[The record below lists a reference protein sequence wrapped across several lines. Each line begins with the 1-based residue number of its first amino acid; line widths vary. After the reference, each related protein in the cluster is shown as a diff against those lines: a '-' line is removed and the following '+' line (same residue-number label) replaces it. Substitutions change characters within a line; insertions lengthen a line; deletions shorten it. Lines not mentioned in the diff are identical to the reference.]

1 MSPLRM
7 PCLRHEMPD
16 SADVPLYALSERQV
30 VMRLISF
37 CDLHTLPA
45 AAQVF
50 NQRRLAASCE
60 TSCAWHAGS
69 GSSSRIQ
76 TPPTPLWHRL

>member
-1 MSPLRM
+1 MSPFRM
-7 PCLRHEMPD
+7 PYLRPEMPD
-16 SADVPLYALSERQV
+16 ITDVPLHALSERQF
-30 VMRLISF
+30 VMKLISF
-37 CDLHTLPA
+37 GDLHSLPA

-60 TSCAWHAGS
+60 TSCAWHAGN

-76 TPPTPLWHRL
+76 TPPIPLWHRL